1 MFYLHCYKL
10 LYRGVD
16 TIDHAFITRSEKAIS
31 GARQSI
37 KVIMVKTRADNYAQQ
52 IYQKL
57 LGAELEMTIKSLY
70 SADDLFMV
78 GLTCHRTKE
87 YRLLYI

>member
-1 MFYLHCYKL
+1 
-10 LYRGVD
+10 
-16 TIDHAFITRSEKAIS
+16 
-31 GARQSI
+31 
-37 KVIMVKTRADNYAQQ
+37 MVKTRADNYAQQ